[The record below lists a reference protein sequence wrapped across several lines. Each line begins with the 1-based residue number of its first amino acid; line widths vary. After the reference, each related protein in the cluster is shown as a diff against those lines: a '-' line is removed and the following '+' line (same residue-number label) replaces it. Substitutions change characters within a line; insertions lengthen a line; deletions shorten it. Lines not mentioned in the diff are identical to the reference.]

1 MRSQTF
7 SIHRTSRT
15 TTRRARGT
23 SRRHHAGAALCL
35 LASVLWASTASAQL
49 DPLLFVKRVPP
60 TVIIVVD
67 TSLQMLEDGNGNFY
81 DPNVYS
87 STADPL
93 VMNAFPNITPPTQ
106 PFYRR
111 TFQNLAYEVSPGRY
125 TATRINAT
133 AATGV
138 PATDAAFLD
147 QTRWAIARQGISAA
161 VGENVGAANRWG
173 LIRLRQKTPAWRASP
188 NCDRPVRVTDL
199 SQALYSDTNPCN
211 AGLSRYGIYA
221 PSVAAASFAQTIPPV
236 GTVMVTPA
244 ANTATS
250 IVTLV
255 NRGTGDNAGLIP
267 AGLGDVG
274 YNDRPIDYALVDARN
289 AVVASM
295 TADTAANRACRNVIV
310 ILITGGKDDG
320 NAAYTAAH
328 DPTTTAATFLSVT
341 ASTVTKRVPIHVLG
355 VKPAAA
361 DEAEMQAI
369 ATASAGRYQRITHAS
384 ELTRAINYA
393 VQQGYAR
400 SADFDAGKSS
410 EYLPVSPIVGTVNLR
425 NAKDYQGTPLQNT
438 DIAPNIKTEDSASA
452 GSCTDG
458 IDNGGDGVR
467 DSADLD
473 CGMTLPQRSNVLVTA
488 GFSLPGFDGR
498 IRAFRA
504 YKPVVDSTKPT
515 GWKFVGD
522 NTKLWPDLDGRPTLA
537 GMARVPADP
546 NSRNIFTYIPDGGG
560 GGSVVAFTTANAAT
574 LTAHM
579 GVGANTST
587 LISYVRSQP
596 LGAIIGSTPALM
608 DPPSLDP
615 APDVDYGRSDA
626 PGSFAGN
633 HKERRSLIFFGAN
646 DGMIHAVDARTGFE
660 VWAFIPYNLLPK
672 LRTLGDGQPV
682 EQFDYFVD
690 SSPKLAEVKI
700 GGYWKSLLL
709 IGQGNGGT
717 FYQAFDVSE
726 AGMGISPEADD
737 LSAVN
742 TLLSQFD
749 APDESI
755 VFKWAYPNYSSF
767 NPTFLAT
774 FAVTDG
780 TPGGKFKM
788 FGDLK
793 ATATYAEKTVGLT
806 WSDPAVGPLNADR
819 SINAVIVGSGYF
831 PDVESLIPNRGAT
844 APKAGNAMYLINAD
858 TGKLVGNASGGS
870 CGGTGCIVAGEVA
883 ANGRK
888 NALQADPTAAGD
900 NGSYTVNKAFLGD
913 IDGKY
918 WRFNFTDSGA
928 MTKTQMI
935 DTAQPIYGSSA
946 LLFVGST
953 DVYMF
958 FSTGSDILP
967 ASAPGGIGTFKLFGL
982 KNGTSGA
989 STMFSQNLATVSNIG
1004 GLATG
1009 ERPSTSPSVAGDIV
1023 FFTTTNETATTPC
1036 ADFTTNLYA
1045 VTYAGGAAY
1054 DADGNGKLDKNES
1067 TIARTLAGR
1076 ATAPF
1081 IVDQHLYVATTASSG
1096 ANSGAAI
1103 EKFGDPEDYNNGVG
1117 QVGVRILSWREIR

>member
-1 MRSQTF
+1 M
-7 SIHRTSRT
+7 
-15 TTRRARGT
+15 
-23 SRRHHAGAALCL
+23 GA
-35 LASVLWASTASAQL
+35 
-49 DPLLFVKRVPP
+49 
-60 TVIIVVD
+60 
-67 TSLQMLEDGNGNFY
+67 
-81 DPNVYS
+81 
-87 STADPL
+87 
-93 VMNAFPNITPPTQ
+93 
-106 PFYRR
+106 
-111 TFQNLAYEVSPGRY
+111 
-125 TATRINAT
+125 
-133 AATGV
+133 
-138 PATDAAFLD
+138 
-147 QTRWAIARQGISAA
+147 
-161 VGENVGAANRWG
+161 
-173 LIRLRQKTPAWRASP
+173 
-188 NCDRPVRVTDL
+188 
-199 SQALYSDTNPCN
+199 
-211 AGLSRYGIYA
+211 
-221 PSVAAASFAQTIPPV
+221 
-236 GTVMVTPA
+236 
-244 ANTATS
+244 
-250 IVTLV
+250 
-255 NRGTGDNAGLIP
+255 
-267 AGLGDVG
+267 
-274 YNDRPIDYALVDARN
+274 
-289 AVVASM
+289 
-295 TADTAANRACRNVIV
+295 
-310 ILITGGKDDG
+310 
-320 NAAYTAAH
+320 
-328 DPTTTAATFLSVT
+328 
-341 ASTVTKRVPIHVLG
+341 
-355 VKPAAA
+355 
-361 DEAEMQAI
+361 
-369 ATASAGRYQRITHAS
+369 
-384 ELTRAINYA
+384 
-393 VQQGYAR
+393 
-400 SADFDAGKSS
+400 
-410 EYLPVSPIVGTVNLR
+410 
-425 NAKDYQGTPLQNT
+425 
-438 DIAPNIKTEDSASA
+438 
-452 GSCTDG
+452 
-458 IDNGGDGVR
+458 
-467 DSADLD
+467 
-473 CGMTLPQRSNVLVTA
+473 
-488 GFSLPGFDGR
+488 
-498 IRAFRA
+498 
-504 YKPVVDSTKPT
+504 
-515 GWKFVGD
+515 
-522 NTKLWPDLDGRPTLA
+522 
-537 GMARVPADP
+537 
-546 NSRNIFTYIPDGGG
+546 
-560 GGSVVAFTTANAAT
+560 
-574 LTAHM
+574 
-579 GVGANTST
+579 GANTSS
-587 LISYVRSQP
+587 LISYVRSLP

-626 PGSFAGN
+626 PGTFAGD

-737 LSAVN
+737 LAAVS
-742 TLLSQFD
+742 TLLTQFD
-749 APDESI
+749 SPNESI

-767 NPTFLAT
+767 DPTYTAT
-774 FAVTDG
+774 FTVTDG

-793 ATATYAEKTVGLT
+793 ATANYAEKTVGLT

-819 SINAVIVGSGYF
+819 STNAVIVGSGYF

-858 TGKLVGNASGGS
+858 TGQLVGNASGGS
-870 CGGTGCIVAGEVA
+870 CGGTGCIAAGEVA

-918 WRFNFTDSGA
+918 WRFNFTDSGV

-967 ASAPGGIGTFKLFGL
+967 SSAPGGIGTFKLYGL

-1023 FFTTTNETATTPC
+1023 FFTTTNESATTPC

-1067 TIARTLAGR
+1067 TVARTLAGR

-1096 ANSGAAI
+1096 GTSGAAI